1 MVRFFNQKEE
11 VIKIE
16 LTPYGKQQFSKG
28 TFSPAFYAFYDGSIL
43 YDGNYGNLTETQN
56 QIATRISTETPRSR
70 PVTKFKTGAGSM
82 VSIGSL
88 NTQAEYS
95 QNEKWNSKFHRP
107 LGSSDPN
114 SIYAPAWKINLL
126 SDSDVGLHTGI
137 EYNLDNLIPQMS
149 ATLLIDYDTQSFE
162 DTEEILYNLAS
173 SQKLLLNVEEL
184 NTVFKGNGNFDI
196 QVLISGSDG
205 VITPMSFIKS
215 GAASADELISQ
226 ADPVVLSSILN
237 GTEEEITAGFPI
249 LGTDYSEFYLDI
261 STDQEISDFDMV
273 SNSSMYKRQVA
284 RDPQALCDE
293 DLADISDGDQDY

>member
-1 MVRFFNQKEE
+1 V
-11 VIKIE
+11 
-16 LTPYGKQQFSKG
+16 
-28 TFSPAFYAFYDGSIL
+28 
-43 YDGNYGNLTETQN
+43 
-56 QIATRISTETPRSR
+56 
-70 PVTKFKTGAGSM
+70 

-88 NTQAEYS
+88 NTEAEYS

-149 ATLLIDYDTQSFE
+149 ATLLIDYDTESFE

-173 SQKLLLNVEEL
+173 SQKLLLDVEEL

-205 VITPMSFIKS
+205 VITPMSFIKP

-226 ADPVVLSSILN
+226 IDPVVLSSILN
-237 GTEEEITAGFPI
+237 GTEEEIIAGFPI
-249 LGTDYSEFYLDI
+249 LDTDYSEFYLDI
-261 STDQEISDFDMV
+261 STDQEISDFEMV
-273 SNSSMYKRQVA
+273 SNSSMYKRQII

-293 DLADISDGDQDY
+293 DLADISDGNQDY